1 MLSIVAPSHS
11 RVMAMSTRLKRPAFW
26 RHLGITLFLLAFQ
39 GYLGYSFFTGQFGIE
54 SQDVLEK
61 EIEDLSATAAA
72 LGAEIESY
80 RHRISLFKSSS
91 LDPDLVS
98 ERARALLSMSEP
110 DDYVVMVDAATG
122 KPVSGSGVAST
133 TSQLSDKIDVGID

>member
-1 MLSIVAPSHS
+1 
-11 RVMAMSTRLKRPAFW
+11 MSTRLKRPPFW
-26 RHLGITLFLLAFQ
+26 RHLAITAVLVAFQ
-39 GYLGYSFFTGQFGIE
+39 GYLGYSYFTGQFGIE

-61 EIEDLSATAAA
+61 DIEELAAQSAAF
-72 LGAEIESY
+72 GAEIDSY

-110 DDYVVMVDAATG
+110 DDFVVMVDPATG
-122 KPVSGSGVAST
+122 KPLSSSGAAST
-133 TSQLSDKIDVGID
+133 TNQLSGEIERGID